1 MTKQGFLAAA
11 SAAALTI
18 GGTAYAVDLTVANVT
33 ATAAGA
39 TIPIAAELDFTTTP
53 IAGTVAVLVNTQGT
67 LPADNNVLVT
77 LTLTGPASFSAP
89 LTGAEVTNGD
99 DMVAPDNA
107 IVSVGGGAGGTT
119 VTYIIDAGAAED
131 SIGFALP
138 VSITGCGAI
147 GVTLDSITSQGN
159 PIEGGVATLQ
169 TGTADGNPATAGDMA
184 GSSYTCADS
193 YQLAVASDAATN
205 DTQLE
210 LIDAFTKLGD
220 ALVAGD
226 EQLLSA
232 PIGTITSTLVA
243 ANEVTGA
250 VAGANFAAGN
260 IAGVDFVLQF
270 EDLTNIDLANT
281 KVGAIA
287 CTQVGTTTQV
297 QCLNVQE
304 AALTG
309 GATVTVAVTGT
320 GPVAQQDISVVTSTA
335 RLAAVGGEVL
345 IASTPEATGGLDRIQ
360 FEGQNFGPFDWA
372 RDNNG
377 PVNHIFR
384 VTGLPA
390 ADVAG
395 VVTVN
400 NSTENAGAFDGTYN
414 FTIAAA
420 DIVNGTHTL
429 TSRDVATDIVG
440 GDYGQADLTF
450 TFFESNPL
458 DVDRFISSGGIVSTF
473 GDSCNDSD
481 VVVSSTADAT
491 LTTTSRCR

>member
-1 MTKQGFLAAA
+1 MMKKSLLAAA
-11 SAAALTI
+11 SAAAITI
-18 GGTAYAVDLTVANVT
+18 GGTASAVDLTVANLG

-39 TIPIAAELDFTTTP
+39 TIPVAAELDFASTP
-53 IAGTVAVLVNTQGT
+53 VAGTVAVLLNTQGT
-67 LPADNNVLVT
+67 LPSDNNVLVT

-107 IVSVGGGAGGTT
+107 IVSVGGGAGGTS
-119 VTYIIDAGAAED
+119 VTYIIDAGVNET

-138 VSITGCGAI
+138 VNITGCGAV
-147 GVTLDSITSQGN
+147 GVTLDSISSQGN

-169 TGTADGNPATAGDMA
+169 VGTPDGNPSTALDMA

-210 LIDAFTKLGD
+210 LVDGFTKLGD
-220 ALVAGD
+220 ALVPGD

-232 PIGTITSTLVA
+232 PVGTITSTLVA
-243 ANEVTGA
+243 ANELTGA
-250 VAGANFAAGN
+250 TAGANFAAGN

-281 KVGAIA
+281 KVGPVA
-287 CTQVGTTTQV
+287 CTQIGMTTQV

-320 GPVAQQDISVVTSTA
+320 GPVAQQDISVITSTA
-335 RLAAVGGEVL
+335 NLTAVGAEDLV
-345 IASTPEATGGLDRIQ
+345 ASTPEAVGGLDRIQ

-384 VTGLPA
+384 ITGLPSA
-390 ADVAG
+390 ADVKG

-400 NSTENAGAFDGTYN
+400 NSSGSAGALDGTYN

-420 DIVNGTHTL
+420 DIVNGTHTM

-440 GDYGQADLTF
+440 GDFGQADLTF
-450 TFFESNPL
+450 TFFTSNPL

-481 VVVSSTADAT
+481 VIVSGGGV
-491 LTTTSRCR
+491 TTTSRCR